1 MWKKSFRL
9 ALELPLKP
17 PRSQPLELRKADRI
31 ITSRRQALPQK
42 PPKMDRV
49 WSRGPKHAWKEK
61 PWFDRSVLGIYQQA
75 ASKWL
80 QHKKIMIRI
89 DKTDADSKSSRCFYW
104 PPQVFLESWP
114 STSWLRPGILLQNPT
129 CWHLIAPS
137 FKRLANFFPIKT
149 TPFAK
154 GVPWLFSFQKCKKL
168 GLNPWTSIDYIYR
181 LGNVSTSASK
191 ALIWEA
197 KTIYAPPTISRR
209 FWLLKIG
216 CEKKHVKSM
225 KQQVEAWS
233 IQPTVQQ
240 PQVSYLSVF
249 QCPLQHDIHAFH
261 SGMLLFRLFY
271 LALLSHLSFI

>member
-1 MWKKSFRL
+1 MLIQSPVHVFTGLVKSF
-9 ALELPLKP
+9 
-17 PRSQPLELRKADRI
+17 S
-31 ITSRRQALPQK
+31 
-42 PPKMDRV
+42 
-49 WSRGPKHAWKEK
+49 
-61 PWFDRSVLGIYQQA
+61 
-75 ASKWL
+75 
-80 QHKKIMIRI
+80 
-89 DKTDADSKSSRCFYW
+89 
-104 PPQVFLESWP
+104 
-114 STSWLRPGILLQNPT
+114 N
-129 CWHLIAPS
+129 
-137 FKRLANFFPIKT
+137 
-149 TPFAK
+149 
-154 GVPWLFSFQKCKKL
+154 L
-168 GLNPWTSIDYIYR
+168 GLQLHDYVLVCCCRTPLADIWLHQASNAWQTSSPSKPLRLQKVYLDFSVSRNAKNLDSIHEHPLIIYR

-240 PQVSYLSVF
+240 PQVSFLSVF

-271 LALLSHLSFI
+271 LALLSYLSFI